1 MNDRLG
7 ALSRFTPVQPP
18 KGADQEE
25 SEESSSD
32 PEQNSRTGT
41 EETSAED
48 DNLDPIEDI
57 HAEADQLTAFCNQ
70 IEENLNLIQTI
81 FRRNLTDGT
90 AAAQSGG
97 KDPRLDALRRDT
109 NSLSNNVRGRLKALK
124 AANDASSKAD
134 ANSRMRQNI
143 QTTLTKRFVQLMQ
156 RYQQIQTQYRQ
167 DHREHIHREAEVIRP
182 GITREEVDTLIDHGD
197 MAQLMQTSLVQGDRQ
212 KDKATLALVHI
223 KEQHRDIIELEQ
235 SIAELYQI
243 FVDMANLVDAQGEM
257 IDQISYNV
265 DQAAAWTG
273 EAIKEL
279 KKARQ
284 YKTKERKKCC
294 ALCMSCGALMAAAAG
309 GIALGLAPLAACSIQ

>member
-1 MNDRLG
+1 MNDRLES
-7 ALSRFTPVQPP
+7 LTRFNHE
-18 KGADQEE
+18 DEE
-25 SEESSSD
+25 DLTSD
-32 PEQNSRTGT
+32 PDQAIDL
-41 EETSAED
+41 EETDEASE
-48 DNLDPIEDI
+48 NTIEEM
-57 HAEADQLTAFCNQ
+57 HWETDQLNAFCNQ

>member
-1 MNDRLG
+1 MNDRLES
-7 ALSRFTPVQPP
+7 LTRFNHE
-18 KGADQEE
+18 DEE
-25 SEESSSD
+25 DLTSD
-32 PEQNSRTGT
+32 PDQAIDL
-41 EETSAED
+41 EETDEASE
-48 DNLDPIEDI
+48 NTIEEM
-57 HAEADQLTAFCNQ
+57 HWETDQMNAFCNQ

-235 SIAELYQI
+235 SIAQLHEI
-243 FVDMANLVDAQGEM
+243 FVDMANLVDSQGELA
-257 IDQISYNV
+257 DQISFNIS
-265 DQAAAWTG
+265 QASAWTG
-273 EAIKEL
+273 EAVNVITECRKL
-279 KKARQ
+279 QSKK
-284 YKTKERKKCC
+284 RKRGCLVC
-294 ALCMSCGALMAAAAG
+294 TTISGVVITTGAAVALAMAPVAAL
-309 GIALGLAPLAACSIQ
+309 CSIQ